1 MPRTADP
8 LRSIP
13 TDHEAER
20 AVLGAILL
28 DGDALFKVSDRLEP
42 ASFDLPRHRIVYES
56 LRELSEKQQGLT
68 LITLRAAL
76 EERGLLEQA
85 GGAAFL
91 SQLLDAVP
99 TAAHVEHHAEIV
111 HQKATAR
118 ALIRTCER
126 IASRGYDA
134 QENVAQLLEDA
145 EREVLSIA
153 VHGAHA
159 GFTSMKEEMQSTF
172 EYIERVQSGQIVG
185 VRTGFED
192 FDTLTGGLNG
202 GDLAILA
209 ARPSVGKT
217 ALALH
222 FARNHAVDYNG
233 CVAFFSLEMT
243 KRELV
248 LRLLLGE
255 AQVDN
260 NRFRNGVLSDKD
272 WRRLTQAASVLENAR
287 ILFDD
292 SMAVDGRR
300 PVGEGAPA
308 RPGAEALAAGDRLH
322 PARPG
327 PRRRR
332 AARAAGGRHQ
342 PQLEAAGE
350 GPRHPG
356 DRALAAQPRAG
367 EPARQA
373 AAARGPARV
382 RRDRAGRRPGHV
394 RVPRRGLRPREPRR
408 GQGRADHR
416 QAAQRTDRHRE
427 VLLRQGARS
436 LPQPVEP
443 QRRAAARSR
452 LRRWTARRLGPPAGG
467 GDVEPPF

>member
-1 MPRTADP
+1 MPRSAEP
-8 LRSIP
+8 LRAIP

-28 DGDALFKVSDRLEP
+28 DGDALIRVADRIDP
-42 ASFDLPRHRIVYES
+42 SAFDLPRHRIVYEAIRD
-56 LRELSEKQQGLT
+56 LGEKNQGIT

-76 EERGLLEQA
+76 EERGQLEQV

-91 SQLLDAVP
+91 SQLADAVP

-111 HQKATAR
+111 KQKSTAR
-118 ALIRTCER
+118 ALIRTCEQ
-126 IASRGYDA
+126 IAARGYDV
-134 QENVAQLLEDA
+134 QENIASLLEDA

-159 GFTSMKEEMQSTF
+159 GFTSMREEMQSTF

-192 FDTLTGGLNG
+192 FDAMTGGMNG

-209 ARPSVGKT
+209 ARPSMGKT
-217 ALALH
+217 ALALNI
-222 FARNHAVDYNG
+222 ARNHAVEYNG

-260 NRFRNGVLSDKD
+260 SRFRNGVLSDKD
-272 WRRLTQAASVLENAR
+272 WRKLTQAASVLEGAR

-292 SMAVDGRR
+292 SMAVT
-300 PVGEGAPA
+300 VGDI
-308 RPGAEALAAGDRLH
+308 AAK
-322 PARPG
+322 
-327 PRRRR
+327 
-332 AARAAGGRHQ
+332 
-342 PQLEAAGE
+342 
-350 GPRHPG
+350 
-356 DRALAAQPRAG
+356 
-367 EPARQA
+367 
-373 AAARGPARV
+373 
-382 RRDRAGRRPGHV
+382 
-394 RVPRRGLRPREPRR
+394 
-408 GQGRADHR
+408 
-416 QAAQRTDRHRE
+416 
-427 VLLRQGARS
+427 
-436 LPQPVEP
+436 
-443 QRRAAARSR
+443 
-452 LRRWTARRLGPPAGG
+452 ARRLDREQKLSLLVIDYIQLVSGRGDGERREQQVADISRSLKLLAKDLDIPVIALSQLNRGPENRPDKRPQLADLRESGAIEQDADIVMFVYRDEVYDHESPDAGKAEVIISKQRNGPTGAVKLYFDKEHGRFRSLSNRSDAPPPEAGFNDGPADGWGPPVGG